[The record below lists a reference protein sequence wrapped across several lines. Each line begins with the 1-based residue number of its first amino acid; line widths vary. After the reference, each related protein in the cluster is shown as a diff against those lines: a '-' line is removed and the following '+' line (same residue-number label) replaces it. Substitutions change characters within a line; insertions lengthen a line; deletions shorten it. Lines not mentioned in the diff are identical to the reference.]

1 MESLDMKY
9 EALLELISERTSCR
23 SYDERD
29 VDDGLINKCL
39 EAARLAPSACNKQP
53 WRFIVVK
60 DVESRAALCKHGLLP
75 GLPMPWTSQAPVII
89 ALCTVKSML
98 THTIAPLLSGVN
110 YPLIDAGIAGEHLV
124 LAAESFGLGTCWV
137 GWFRE
142 KQVKKI
148 LAIPR
153 SIKVV
158 SLLTLGYP
166 AERTQPSSRL
176 ELNEIVFREQW
187 KNN

>member
-1 MESLDMKY
+1 MEYD
-9 EALLELISERTSCR
+9 ALLKLINSRTSCR
-23 SYDERD
+23 SYNERE
-29 VDDGLINKCL
+29 VADDLINKCL

-53 WRFIVVK
+53 WRFVVVK
-60 DVESRAALCKHGLLP
+60 EPELRQAICERGLLP
-75 GLPMPWTSQAPVII
+75 GLPMPWTKQAPVII

-110 YPLIDAGIAGEHLV
+110 YPFVDAGIAGEHLV
-124 LAAESFGLGTCWV
+124 LAAESLGLGTCWI

-153 SIKVV
+153 STKIV
-158 SLLTLGYP
+158 SLFTLGYP
-166 AERTQPSSRL
+166 VQPTEPSQRFK
-176 ELNEIVFREQW
+176 LNEITFREQW
-187 KNN
+187 EYR